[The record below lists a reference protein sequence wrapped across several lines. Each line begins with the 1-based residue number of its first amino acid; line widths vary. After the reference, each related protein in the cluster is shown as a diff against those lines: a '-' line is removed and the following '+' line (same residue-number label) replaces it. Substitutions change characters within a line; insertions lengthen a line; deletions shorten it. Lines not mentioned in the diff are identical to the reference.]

1 MDHPHARVMT
11 VKGNREPKMTHE
23 IILHNYPNSP
33 FSEKVRVAFG
43 IKKLSWRSVIQPV
56 IMPKPDLI
64 PLTGGYRKIPVMQI
78 GADIFCDSQIIL
90 RELERRYPTP
100 SLSPKNKG
108 APYGLGFWADRQIFQ
123 AAVAIIFGEIGD
135 KVPEDFKKDRAAMS
149 GGGFS
154 SEALKAAVPLM
165 RDQYRAHTQFL
176 ADQLADGRAFWGGD
190 EPGLADIHAFM
201 NPWFIGNALPHR
213 AKASLEEFPVVAAWY
228 ERVRAIGHGTPKD
241 MTSREALA
249 VAKEATSDAKLSHD
263 PHDPHGRKP
272 GDKVKVS
279 ADDYGRDPIAGE
291 IVFSN
296 AHEIAILRSAPEVGE
311 VVVHFPRAGFVVTA
325 A

>member
-1 MDHPHARVMT
+1 MA
-11 VKGNREPKMTHE
+11 HE

-43 IKKLSWRSVIQPV
+43 IKGLSWRSVIQPV

-90 RELERRYPTP
+90 RELERRFPSP
-100 SLSPKNKG
+100 SLSPQNKG

-135 KVPEDFKKDRAAMS
+135 MVPEDFKKDRAAMS
-149 GGGFS
+149 GSFS
-154 SEALKAAVPLM
+154 SEALKAAVPMM

-176 ADQLADGRAFWGGD
+176 EDQLADGRPFWGGQQ
-190 EPGLADIHAFM
+190 PGLADIHAFM
-201 NPWFIGNALPHR
+201 NPWFVNSALPHR
-213 AKASLEEFPVVAAWY
+213 MKETHAEFPHVQAWY
-228 ERVRAIGHGTPKD
+228 ERVKALGHGKSSDMTPK
-241 MTSREALA
+241 EALG
-249 VAKEATSDAKLSHD
+249 VAKAATSDAKEDAD
-263 PHDPHGRKP
+263 PKDPNGRKP
-272 GDKVKVS
+272 GNKVKVA

-296 AHEIAILRSAPEVGE
+296 PHEIAIRRSDPLVGD
-311 VVVHFPRAGFVVTA
+311 VVVHFPRAGFVVVDD
-325 A
+325 

>member
-1 MDHPHARVMT
+1 MAP
-11 VKGNREPKMTHE
+11 E

-33 FSEKVRVAFG
+33 FSEKVRIAFG
-43 IKKLSWRSVIQPV
+43 IKKLAWRSVVQPV

-78 GADIFCDSQIIL
+78 GADIFCDTQIIL
-90 RELERRYPTP
+90 RELERRHPTP
-100 SLSPKNKG
+100 SLSPQNKG

-135 KVPEDFKKDRAAMS
+135 MVPEDFKKDRAAMS

-154 SEALKAAVPLM
+154 ADALKAAVPFM
-165 RDQYRAHTQFL
+165 RDQYRAHTRFL
-176 ADQLADGRAFWGGD
+176 ADQLEDGRPFWGG
-190 EPGLADIHAFM
+190 EQPGLADIHAYM
-201 NPWFIGNALPHR
+201 NPWFINNALPHR
-213 AKASLEEFPVVAAWY
+213 AKSTLEEFPRVLAWY
-228 ERVRAIGHGTPKD
+228 ERVRAIGHGMPNDMSTKD
-241 MTSREALA
+241 ALA
-249 VAKEATSDAKLSHD
+249 VAKAATSEAQAAQD

-272 GDKVKVS
+272 GDKVTVS

-296 AHEIAILRSAPEVGE
+296 AHEIAIRRSDPAVGE
-311 VVVHFPRAGFVVTA
+311 VVVHFPRAGFAVMSV
-325 A
+325 